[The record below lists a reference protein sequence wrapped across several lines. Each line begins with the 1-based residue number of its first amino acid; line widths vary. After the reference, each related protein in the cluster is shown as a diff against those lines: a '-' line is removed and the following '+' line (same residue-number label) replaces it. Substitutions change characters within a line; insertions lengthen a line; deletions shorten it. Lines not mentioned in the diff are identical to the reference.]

1 MKYMGSKQRIA
12 KNILPII
19 LKSRIAEQWYVEPF
33 CGGCN
38 TIDKVTGNRLAND
51 NNRYL
56 IALWKALQSGL
67 SFQTEIT
74 REIYDVARKQ
84 YNDKEAG
91 KDGLYWSDAELGWIG
106 FMASYSGKF
115 YNGGYSGH
123 VKTKINTIRDY
134 ISESIRNV
142 NKQMPLL
149 KEVVFTY
156 GDYRA
161 IQLPPNS
168 IIYCD
173 IPYKNTTNYAT
184 SNSFNHAE
192 FYEWCR
198 HMVASG
204 HVLFISEYEMPEDFK
219 CVWSSE
225 VKSSLSANGISG
237 GNKISIEKLFTLT
250 L

>member
-12 KNILPII
+12 KNILAII
-19 LKSRIAEQWYVEPF
+19 LKGRTPEQWYVEPF

-38 TIDKVTGNRLAND
+38 TIDKVIGNRLAND

-74 REIYDVARKQ
+74 REIYDAARKQ

-115 YNGGYSGH
+115 YNGGYSGQ

-142 NKQMPLL
+142 NRQMPLL
-149 KEVVFTY
+149 KDVVFTH
-156 GDYRA
+156 GDYRE

-168 IIYCD
+168 IVYCD
-173 IPYKNTTNYAT
+173 IPYKSTTNYAT
-184 SNSFNHAE
+184 SNSFNHDL
-192 FYEWCR
+192 FYDWCR
-198 HMVASG
+198 KTVANG
-204 HVLFISEYEMPEDFK
+204 HSLFISEYEMPEDFK
-219 CVWSSE
+219 CVWSGE
-225 VKSSLSANGISG
+225 VKSSLSANGVSG
-237 GNKISIEKLFTLT
+237 GNKVSVEKLFTLNC
-250 L
+250 